1 MICCRDDY
9 FKTKKGKEKAQRK
22 EEANKEKKK

>member
-22 EEANKEKKK
+22 EEAKEKKK